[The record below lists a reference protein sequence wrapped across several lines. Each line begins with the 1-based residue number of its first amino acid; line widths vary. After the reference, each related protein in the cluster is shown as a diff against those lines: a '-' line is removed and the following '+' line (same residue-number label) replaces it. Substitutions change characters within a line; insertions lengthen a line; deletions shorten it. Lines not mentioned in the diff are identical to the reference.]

1 MAGLALRDHTDVLPL
16 RNGVALTLR
25 DAEPQDAE
33 LLQGYFR
40 ALSPASRYSRL
51 MGAAPELP
59 PSELL
64 KFVDGGE
71 GGRFTVIA
79 SLQTDAG
86 ETVVAESRYALD
98 GNDDLEFGLSVA
110 DSWQRQGVGAALL
123 SNLSCRAAALGAVR
137 LFGDTLRSNAAMIA
151 LARKSGFGMARTPND
166 WKQVRFAKPVSTPW
180 QGIPCL
186 SWRLVAKQRAESQ
199 AAAG

>member
-1 MAGLALRDHTDVLPL
+1 MTGLAIRAHTDVLPL

-86 ETVVAESRYALD
+86 ETVVAEARYALD
-98 GNDDLEFGLSVA
+98 
-110 DSWQRQGVGAALL
+110 
-123 SNLSCRAAALGAVR
+123 
-137 LFGDTLRSNAAMIA
+137 
-151 LARKSGFGMARTPND
+151 
-166 WKQVRFAKPVSTPW
+166 
-180 QGIPCL
+180 
-186 SWRLVAKQRAESQ
+186 
-199 AAAG
+199 